1 MTLRRWRRMNVIKN
15 NTNKKGSIYYCR
27 RCLSVTTTSLWA
39 WAIIVNLVVEGFVP
53 PSILS
58 STSHHQARN
67 QKRNLD
73 AHFWPPQQRRR
84 QQQHDASSCYSTT
97 KSTTISS
104 RKTMASSLSA
114 ADTEIATTKEF
125 EDEITSETTQGVAPN
140 DNSST
145 SSSSSRNL
153 YKIRRTTAMVLS
165 IAMQRLASSHSGRG
179 GAIQASKEF
188 RGLTW
193 IEDGFY
199 SDFFI
204 DTDVLNKYD
213 NDDDDDVNND
223 NEKVN
228 GRNST
233 IIKKDIILREE
244 IKKEI
249 DAIIENSKPITVE
262 SVSVETAIS
271 MMDDNH
277 PFRQAMLVE
286 RVEDETSS
294 VLICRIGDT
303 SNEWCFLS
311 SFDKHTTPNAG
322 VDDIHNILLGNT
334 GDLDPNAIAI
344 TSIDILPPS
353 KQKHEEEEITAN
365 GDAST
370 GAATSLLPKRIKATA
385 FVTESDLT
393 AYKTR
398 VEAAQKQVQ
407 TFGQLVNWGSGTLDG
422 IEYICPCC
430 DPTPDNEGSMGLN
443 GLGLLPAIDP
453 TTSSNTE
460 NQLLVDPKNQVLRTQ
475 TRLTE
480 ESGPKIDDT
489 GARPS
494 AKLATPFVP
503 ANNPEWLAEREGIY
517 DTIRE
522 RRAAELAEKLAEP
535 IKVTLPDGTVLG
547 TEYNLTSWTSS
558 PLDVARCISDGLAN
572 VAVVARV
579 RHTSRIGTSDV
590 IVSGDGI
597 DYDEEYSGDGKAEL
611 WDLTRPLEGNCNV
624 EILTWNS
631 DDEAAKA
638 VFWHSSAHILGQSLE
653 HNYGA
658 LLTIGPPVA
667 GGFYYDS
674 YMGDGDNALS
684 ESQFS
689 EIEDEFRKSVKRKEK
704 FERLVVTK
712 EEALE
717 LFQYSPFKTAL
728 IETKVPENSRTT
740 VYRNG
745 DLIDLCMGPHVPHTG
760 KIKAFKMLRC
770 SAASWLG
777 DANNDQLQ
785 RVYGVSFPTKKL
797 LKAHVENLERAKER
811 DHRRLG
817 IQQKLFMFHQLSPG
831 SAFFLPHGTIIY
843 NTLCEFIRKQYNKR
857 GYSEVITPNVFNL
870 KLWEQSGHAQHYK
883 EDMFIF
889 DVEGEEWGMKPMNC
903 PAHCLMFASMPRSYR
918 ELPYRIADFGVLHRN
933 EQSGALSGL
942 TRVRRFQQDD
952 AHIFC
957 REDQIEKEVIDCLE
971 FMKFVYG
978 IFGMTYKLE
987 LSTKPKKALGKKELW
1002 DKAETALANAMDEFA
1017 GEGNWRENPG
1027 DGAFYGPKI
1036 DIKVMDAMDRIHQ
1049 CATIQLDFQLPI
1061 RFNLRYRKKGDANAN
1076 TNGESVNGS
1085 SADDKDEAA
1094 PSFAAATSDDENE
1107 VDTNNELPPDF
1118 ARPVMVHRAMLGS
1131 VERMFAVLLEHYGGK
1146 WPFWLSPR
1154 QALVVPVGKTFEPYA
1169 NKVRDQLKTAGFQVD
1184 IDDSSN
1190 SLKKKVREGQLAQYN
1205 YILVV
1210 GEKEETNDSVAVRN
1224 RQNEMEGEKKINDVI
1239 LDFQN
1244 LCDTYQ

>member
-1 MTLRRWRRMNVIKN
+1 M
-15 NTNKKGSIYYCR
+15 G
-27 RCLSVTTTSLWA
+27 
-39 WAIIVNLVVEGFVP
+39 P
-53 PSILS
+53 PL
-58 STSHHQARN
+58 
-67 QKRNLD
+67 L
-73 AHFWPPQQRRR
+73 
-84 QQQHDASSCYSTT
+84 
-97 KSTTISS
+97 
-104 RKTMASSLSA
+104 
-114 ADTEIATTKEF
+114 
-125 EDEITSETTQGVAPN
+125 G
-140 DNSST
+140 
-145 SSSSSRNL
+145 
-153 YKIRRTTAMVLS
+153 
-165 IAMQRLASSHSGRG
+165 GGG

-199 SDFFI
+199 CDFFI
-204 DTDVLNKYD
+204 KDDAIYNE
-213 NDDDDDVNND
+213 DDDD
-223 NEKVN
+223 EVN
-228 GRNST
+228 GNG
-233 IIKKDIILREE
+233 KQKEKNVILKER
-244 IKKEI
+244 IKKEM
-249 DAIIENSKPITVE
+249 DSIIESSEPIMVE
-262 SVSVETAIS
+262 SVSVATAIS
-271 MMDDNH
+271 MI
-277 PFRQAMLVE
+277 
-286 RVEDETSS
+286 EDEHPLKKEIVLERLQDATRSGEEGDTT
-294 VLICRIGDT
+294 VLICRFGDT
-303 SNEWCFLS
+303 KEWCFLS
-311 SFDKHTTPNAG
+311 SFDEHKTPNAS
-322 VDDIHNILLGNT
+322 VDDIQNILLGNT
-334 GDLDPNAIAI
+334 GDLDPNAIVI
-344 TSIDILPPS
+344 TSIDGSPPQS
-353 KQKHEEEEITAN
+353 KKKNKEEDVTTN

-370 GAATSLLPKRIKATA
+370 TTLQNRIKATS

-393 AYKTR
+393 AYKIR
-398 VEAAQKQVQ
+398 VEESQKQVQ

-430 DPTPDNEGSMGLN
+430 DPTPDNEGSIGLN
-443 GLGLLPAIDP
+443 GLGLLPAVDP
-453 TTSSNTE
+453 TTNPTSE
-460 NQLLVDPKNQVLRTQ
+460 NQQVDPKNQVVLRTQ

-489 GARPS
+489 VARPS

-503 ANNPEWLAEREGIY
+503 KNNPQWLAERDNIY

-522 RRAAELAEKLAEP
+522 RREAELSEKLTEP
-535 IKVTLPDGTVLG
+535 IEVTLPDGTVLG
-547 TEYNLTSWTSS
+547 ANYNLTSWVSS

-579 RHTSRIGTSDV
+579 HHTSRMGTSDV

-597 DYDEEYSGDGKAEL
+597 DYDEEYSGDGQAEL

-712 EEALE
+712 DEALE

-728 IETKVPENSRTT
+728 IETKVPDNSRTT

-843 NTLCEFIRKQYNKR
+843 NTLCAFIRKQYNQR

-883 EDMFIF
+883 DDMFIF

-933 EQSGALSGL
+933 EQSGALTGL

-978 IFGMTYKLE
+978 VFGMTYKLE

-1002 DKAETALANAMDEFA
+1002 DKAETALANAMDEFS

-1061 RFNLRYRKKGDANAN
+1061 RFNLRYRKKGGAITN
-1076 TNGESVNGS
+1076 TDDDEGEG
-1085 SADDKDEAA
+1085 EAA
-1094 PSFAAATSDDENE
+1094 SSVATTTSNDESQNDDN
-1107 VDTNNELPPDF
+1107 TNNELPPDF

-1169 NKVRDQLKTAGFQVD
+1169 NKVRDRLKAAGFQVD

-1210 GEKEETNDSVAVRN
+1210 GEREETNDSVAVRN
-1224 RQNEMEGEKKINDVI
+1224 RQNQMEGDKKIDDVI
-1239 LDFQN
+1239 ADFQN
-1244 LCDTYQ
+1244 FCDTYQ